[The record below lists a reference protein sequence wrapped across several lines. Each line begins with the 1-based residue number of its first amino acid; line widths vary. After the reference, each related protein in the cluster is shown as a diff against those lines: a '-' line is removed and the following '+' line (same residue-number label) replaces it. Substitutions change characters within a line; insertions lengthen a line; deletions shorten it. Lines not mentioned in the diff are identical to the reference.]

1 MGLDL
6 EYFKKPK
13 THISD
18 LQKLNE
24 KELYFI
30 IRLLQDELKEFN
42 INDGF
47 KTKCIIIA
55 CNETFELLKDFRF
68 ILYGYMDVMRENDL
82 FFCNKTNTERLISNI
97 DKIDNYLTKI
107 KAVRV
112 SKEKVNDLVDTC
124 LLYLR
129 LFYDSMDE
137 YIKEEYNLWEAVRS
151 RQERKKLRK
160 CYMSQDKFNIDKQ
173 E

>member
-6 EYFKKPK
+6 EYFKNQ
-13 THISD
+13 THTSD
-18 LQKLNE
+18 LQKLND

-47 KTKCIIIA
+47 KAKGIIIA
-55 CNETFELLKDFRF
+55 CNKTFELLKDFRF
-68 ILYGYMDVMRENDL
+68 ILYGYMDVMKENDL
-82 FFCNKTNTERLISNI
+82 SFCNKTDTERLIKNI
-97 DKIDNYLTKI
+97 NTIDNYLTRI
-107 KAVRV
+107 KAVRIL
-112 SKEKVNDLVDTC
+112 KEKLNDLVDTC

-151 RQERKKLRK
+151 RQERINIRK
-160 CYMSQDKFNIDKQ
+160 CYMSLGKFNIDKQ

>member
-1 MGLDL
+1 MSLDL
-6 EYFKKPK
+6 EYFKDQ

-30 IRLLQDELKEFN
+30 IRLFKDELEYFN
-42 INDGF
+42 IYDGF
-47 KTKCIIIA
+47 KPKGLIIA
-55 CNETFELLKDFRF
+55 CNEMKDLIKNFRF
-68 ILYGYMDVMRENDL
+68 ILNVINEKDL
-82 FFCNKTNTERLISNI
+82 SFCCKTDIERLLTNMDTIE
-97 DKIDNYLTKI
+97 NYLTKI

-124 LLYLR
+124 LLNIRML
-129 LFYDSMDE
+129 YDFLNDFIYVE
-137 YIKEEYNLWEAVRS
+137 NNLWNAYNS
-151 RQERKKLRK
+151 REEKINIRK
-160 CYMSQDKFNIDKQ
+160 CYMEQDKFNTD